1 MLSKQWTTQWVI
13 LNFWNFSENCW
24 YWQVDSSLWICAGVL
39 WLYVYIG
46 EYHGLYS
53 KRGFSILKQS
63 IIFTTRLIIDLLL
76 QLLII
81 NVSTTGMCNTCP
93 CRDPLFFSVSFLQS
107 LMDCLRQL
115 VELSTF
121 YQYLFIT
128 KLGLTLLLPALLTF
142 TVTSIVNREW
152 SAAPLS
158 IVRGHWSITKLSITL
173 LWQIEWSLEGLKF
186 GCSHTSNIEWVYWR
200 GITIDLSHQS
210 SLNWF
215 QIDWL
220 INIWWWCWWLWW

>member
-1 MLSKQWTTQWVI
+1 MYQIEVVRRRGDSRHIFSSEKPKVLSSFI
-13 LNFWNFSENCW
+13 
-24 YWQVDSSLWICAGVL
+24 SSLNAVKTMDDTMSDLEFLKLFWKLLILTGWQLALNMYFTGAGVL

-63 IIFTTRLIIDLLL
+63 IIFTPRLIIDLLL
-76 QLLII
+76 QLKII
-81 NVSTTGMCNTCP
+81 IVSTTGMCNTCP
-93 CRDPLFFSVSFLQS
+93 YRDPLFFSVSFLQS

-173 LWQIEWSLEGLKF
+173 LWQIEWSFLKVW
-186 GCSHTSNIEWVYWR
+186 SLVALI
-200 GITIDLSHQS
+200 HQT
-210 SLNWF
+210 
-215 QIDWL
+215 
-220 INIWWWCWWLWW
+220 